1 MKPDPVRRL
10 LLASGA
16 AFALARE
23 SGAQPKALDALG
35 SGGLALLLRH
45 AATEPGVGDPPGFRL
60 DDCRT
65 QRNLSDAG
73 RGHAEQLGLWLRQ
86 RKVRIDAVL
95 SSRWCRCLETARLA
109 FPSHA
114 VEPFPALDSF
124 FDDRSAEPQRTRAA
138 LDRIGATR
146 APANVVL
153 VTHQVNIL
161 ALTGEAVGAGEV
173 LVVRPD
179 HGRLQ
184 RIGRLQV

>member
-1 MKPDPVRRL
+1 MKPNPVRRRL
-10 LLASGA
+10 LMAGA
-16 AFALARE
+16 AFAFARGA
-23 SGAQPKALDALG
+23 GAQPQDALR

-60 DDCRT
+60 GDCRT

-73 RGHAEQLGLWLRQ
+73 RAQAEQLGLWLRQ

-95 SSRWCRCLETARLA
+95 SSRWCRCLETARIA
-109 FPSHA
+109 FPGHA

-124 FDDRSAEPQRTRAA
+124 FDDRGAGPQRTRQA
-138 LDRIGATR
+138 LERISAIG
-146 APANVVL
+146 APANVVF

-161 ALTGEAVGAGEV
+161 ALTDEAVGAGEV

-179 HGRLQ
+179 RGRLQ
-184 RIGRLQV
+184 RIDRLQV